1 MLVRYWLVELAS
13 RCAFVG
19 LGRFFASRGIT
30 CHIQSRDF
38 DPCLSTISTQ
48 ALLEERLVLYDGAL
62 RPAVAKPHHIKL
74 SAKQRMS

>member
-38 DPCLSTISTQ
+38 EPCLSTISTQ
-48 ALLEERLVLYDGAL
+48 ALLEERLVLYDRAL
-62 RPAVAKPHHIKL
+62 RLPVAKPYHIKL